1 MKEPNKKE
9 IKMSGNRNA
18 PKSERH
24 KQKIRNA
31 MIGRDCPWMQDVN
44 KDPEKIRKT
53 AEKHTGMK
61 RSEEACKNISESLK
75 GKGIGEENPNFKGY
89 YLTPVGKFDS
99 LSDAAEKLGL
109 GTATVWQ
116 RCNKLNENK
125 ILKFSLGK
133 DKNLKESDVGKTWKE
148 IGYGF
153 EPKDSKD
160 ISNNHS

>member
-1 MKEPNKKE
+1 
-9 IKMSGNRNA
+9 MSGNRNA
-18 PKSERH
+18 PKSEEH
-24 KQKIRNA
+24 KKHISEALTGLKR
-31 MIGRDCPWMQDVN
+31 PWMQDVN

-75 GKGIGEENPNFKGY
+75 GKGVGEDNPNFKGY
-89 YLTPVGKFDS
+89 YLTPLGKFDS
-99 LSDAAEKLGL
+99 LPEAAEKLGL

-116 RCNKLNENK
+116 RCNKLNNNK

-153 EPKDSKD
+153 LPKDSKD
-160 ISNNHS
+160 VSEDISETASENIS